1 MTLDTIT
8 MPQPLIT
15 ALDEEAAD
23 YFLGLPSWVRAT
35 AAQTGGSMGIVEQTM
50 PAGFASPY
58 HVHHREDELWYVLEG
73 EVRFVSGPTSIAVP
87 KGGIAFLPKAIPH
100 GFQVVGARDARML
113 CVTTPAGFEAFID
126 ENSDPT
132 PPIGGPD
139 MARLMAT
146 TSKYGLEILGALP
159 DPA

>member
-1 MTLDTIT
+1 MTLQTVQL
-8 MPQPLIT
+8 PQPLIT
-15 ALDEEAAD
+15 ALDPDEAE

-35 AAQTGGSMGIVEQTM
+35 AAQTGGSMGIVEQEM
-50 PAGFASPY
+50 PAGFTSPY

-73 EVRFVSGPTSIAVP
+73 EVRFVSGATSIAVP
-87 KGGIAFLPKAIPH
+87 RGGIAFLPRSIPH
-100 GFQVVGARDARML
+100 GFQVAGQRAARML
-113 CVTTPAGFEAFID
+113 CVTTPAGFEAFIE

-146 TSKYGLEILGALP
+146 TARYGLEILGPLP
-159 DPA
+159 DLD

>member
-1 MTLDTIT
+1 MTLQTIQR
-8 MPQPLIT
+8 PQPLIT
-15 ALDEEAAD
+15 ALDEDAAE

-35 AAQTGGSMGIVEQTM
+35 AAQTGGSMGIVEQEM

-87 KGGIAFLPKAIPH
+87 RGGIAFLPKSIPH
-100 GFQVVGARDARML
+100 GFQVVGKGAARML

-146 TSKYGLEILGALP
+146 TEKHGLEILGALP
-159 DPA
+159 DLG